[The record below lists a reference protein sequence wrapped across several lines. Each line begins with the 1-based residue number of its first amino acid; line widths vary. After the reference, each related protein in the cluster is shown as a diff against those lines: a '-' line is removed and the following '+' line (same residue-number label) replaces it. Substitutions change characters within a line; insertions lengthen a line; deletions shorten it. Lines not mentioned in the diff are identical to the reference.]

1 MSSTSPGMSIHSSVL
16 TSCMISDSGNSG
28 ARSAGPT
35 GSLVP
40 GCSGGSGCMPA
51 FAIDGMMLNHAVG
64 ISSCDRSNRV
74 CSLTGP
80 PCWVRWLRKRT
91 PAMARRDVRLS
102 DRHDGDLEPA
112 IVLSRGEERE
122 RVAGGAVHGLAGL
135 EIEDALARG
144 ARQLRRA

>member
-16 TSCMISDSGNSG
+16 TSCMISDSGNNG

-64 ISSCDRSNRV
+64 ISSCERSNRV
-74 CSLTGP
+74 CSLTGSLLLG
-80 PCWVRWLRKRT
+80 CGGCGSVL
-91 PAMARRDVRLS
+91 PAMARGDVPLPDRD
-102 DRHDGDLEPA
+102 DRDLEPA
-112 IVLSRGEERE
+112 VVLTCAEQRQ
-122 RVAGGAVHGLAGL
+122 RVTGRPVDGLAGL
-135 EIEDALARG
+135 
-144 ARQLRRA
+144 